1 MLIHVRK
8 IFKSK
13 EPFQMLLSKGRCRN
27 GCERI
32 LNIPAIKQ
40 FQNGTFK
47 KNNSDGNRSH
57 PVVLLALV
65 LNKK

>member
-1 MLIHVRK
+1 
-8 IFKSK
+8 
-13 EPFQMLLSKGRCRN
+13 MLLSKGRCRN